1 MELFLFILSFIS
13 GGVVLTVT
21 YTAVLSFRNNRH
33 YTQMEE
39 YMNTFQEDVE
49 KMGNHWRRDLRVVSD
64 NHQKIKEQL
73 EADHYKDLSNVN
85 KELEKLNRAIEK
97 IEVDREV
104 VRKRDESTFTDIY
117 NNIQRTVKMINDVK
131 EDQRLNQNY

>member
-39 YMNTFQEDVE
+39 YMNTFQDDVE

-73 EADHYKDLSNVN
+73 EADHYKDLSNIN
-85 KELEKLNRAIEK
+85 KELEKVFRELEGIKNDSMVTEK
-97 IEVDREV
+97 KNDG
-104 VRKRDESTFTDIY
+104 TFTDIY

>member
-73 EADHYKDLSNVN
+73 EADHYKDLSNIN

>member
-21 YTAVLSFRNNRH
+21 YTAVLSFRNNKH

-39 YMNTFQEDVE
+39 YMNTFHQDIE
-49 KMGNHWRRDLRVVSD
+49 KMGKHWSRDLRVVSD

-73 EADHYKDLSNVN
+73 EADHYKDLSNIN
-85 KELEKLNRAIEK
+85 KELEK
-97 IEVDREV
+97 VFRELEGIKNDNAV
-104 VRKRDESTFTDIY
+104 EMQKNDGTFKDIY

>member
-49 KMGNHWRRDLRVVSD
+49 KMGNHWKRDLRVVSD

-73 EADHYKDLSNVN
+73 EADHYKDLSNIN

>member
-39 YMNTFQEDVE
+39 YIDTFQEDVE

-73 EADHYKDLSNVN
+73 EADHYKDLSNIN

>member
-1 MELFLFILSFIS
+1 MELFLFILPFIS

-73 EADHYKDLSNVN
+73 EADHYKDLSNIN